1 MPYIPQSQ
9 INLAQAYILGLK
21 NKVQDLEEKLSAKNK
36 EIEEL
41 KNRFENPYDPEEDL
55 TETRGLN
62 NVSLD

>member
-21 NKVQDLEEKLSAKNK
+21 NKVQVLEEQLSAKDK

-41 KNRFENPYDPEEDL
+41 KSSRFEKGD
-55 TETRGLN
+55 G
-62 NVSLD
+62 